1 MARSEWDLVR
11 DMMNGKFTGD
21 AAGRSDTDY
30 LKATNKARIDAC
42 IKEDLEDKLYDAN
55 EQLGVIYDI
64 RYSGNGRYTVEYSA
78 RGFGRGK
85 NDYQVRQSVV
95 HAPAPI
101 VKDAK
106 VEDAQTM
113 SIHHQKF
120 GDITARIV
128 SSVPGGF
135 FYTGYVS
142 NGYKLYR
149 NNGKEFVAVKLHFD
163 KPTYEGQA
171 NYFNADS
178 KVGKWTDAWN
188 EFDRIRRR
196 LEPDWQAIMKE
207 VKKLYEQHR
216 GDPNWDEGYA
226 RFIGN

>member
-21 AAGRSDTDY
+21 SPAVQGYFDKIRKAPNNAKALQDIAEAAENDDGLSSAE
-30 LKATNKARIDAC
+30 LKEVKARVMH
-42 IKEDLEDKLYDAN
+42 K
-55 EQLGVIYDI
+55 I
-64 RYSGNGRYTVEYSA
+64 RT
-78 RGFGRGK
+78 GK
-85 NDYQVRQSVV
+85 SSY
-95 HAPAPI
+95 
-101 VKDAK
+101 DAK
-106 VEDAQTM
+106 VKDAQTM

-163 KPTYEGQA
+163 KPTREGLA